1 MPVAITKISDNSE
14 IKKAKVV
21 LYDGPKSLKDA
32 TDADLEKASEEK
44 RDISL
49 MHCVDTKVAVNG
61 KDCYVY
67 DTNVNNTHTWMGDY
81 MPAED
86 RTPITYFD
94 FEGKVK
100 ITVTVPNTDI
110 EYVNISFFF

>member
-1 MPVAITKISDNSE
+1 M
-14 IKKAKVV
+14 
-21 LYDGPKSLKDA
+21 YDGPKSLKDA

-67 DTNVNNTHTWMGDY
+67 DTNVNNTHTWWVIICRQKT
-81 MPAED
+81 EHLLH
-86 RTPITYFD
+86 ILILK
-94 FEGKVK
+94 EKLK
-100 ITVTVPNTDI
+100 
-110 EYVNISFFF
+110 

>member
-1 MPVAITKISDNSE
+1 
-14 IKKAKVV
+14 
-21 LYDGPKSLKDA
+21 
-32 TDADLEKASEEK
+32 
-44 RDISL
+44 

-110 EYVNISFFF
+110 EYVNIRPLKYNIKPEINTKSIR